1 MTVLLPAL
9 QPKTLSLNSAIQRRL
24 ATYTHTAR
32 ISWPSLGRCP
42 GLVLDLKSTHLPE
55 SSRIQPVTLAN
66 PVGLLGLVLKPVFAT
81 LAHSACP
88 TPLVVLVPK
97 FPHFRAAPR
106 GSHVPVR
113 LKPLPMKPCT
123 SRRATLQVT
132 LSRCCHMSLITTF
145 SRTCGPLV
153 YKYFQQPHSFQR
165 IAKDSR
171 CAHVS
176 LPGCCKCNSPRPH
189 SRPCASNCPR
199 GMAPRRPA
207 VHPCHLC
214 RTLTWLSRKMAIEPR
229 WKLSARIPVSRQ
241 SSNHCCKSWGFR
253 FLVQCSPCHG
263 KTSRCLDLHFSLKYF
278 RARAASH
285 QPSGLQAWMPL
296 ALTSKR
302 FLGLMF
308 RPSCWTS
315 PPLKGKACC
324 TCGSKIPDSRVFG
337 LRPRAEHAQPLATF
351 LVLRLMAL
359 PACLTR
365 LGFPLPTEEA
375 LNSQV
380 VLSPKVLFDRG
391 RPAKSSS
398 MLGCNSLKHQGPS
411 HGEAPLAKVPRLVP
425 DLSRQVPLLVEL
437 CAGSAIF
444 SSVALASGWDVTP
457 IDQSSCRFSPRTPLV
472 FLDLRDPL
480 CIDLI
485 LRFDQ
490 GAPADWFHLGLP
502 CGTCSRARE
511 RALPGNQGARPLR
524 GPDDLFGFAKAF

>member
-42 GLVLDLKSTHLPE
+42 GLVLDMKSTNLPE

-113 LKPLPMKPCT
+113 LKPLPMKPCA

-153 YKYFQQPHSFQR
+153 YRYFQQPHSFQR

-229 WKLSARIPVSRQ
+229 WKLSARQ

-308 RPSCWTS
+308 RPSCLTS
-315 PPLKGKACC
+315 PPLK
-324 TCGSKIPDSRVFG
+324 
-337 LRPRAEHAQPLATF
+337 
-351 LVLRLMAL
+351 
-359 PACLTR
+359 
-365 LGFPLPTEEA
+365 
-375 LNSQV
+375 
-380 VLSPKVLFDRG
+380 
-391 RPAKSSS
+391 KS
-398 MLGCNSLKHQGPS
+398 LLHVWLQN
-411 HGEAPLAKVPRLVP
+411 PRLKGFW
-425 DLSRQVPLLVEL
+425 
-437 CAGSAIF
+437 A
-444 SSVALASGWDVTP
+444 
-457 IDQSSCRFSPRTPLV
+457 
-472 FLDLRDPL
+472 
-480 CIDLI
+480 
-485 LRFDQ
+485 
-490 GAPADWFHLGLP
+490 APA
-502 CGTCSRARE
+502 CGTCSAARNIP
-511 RALPGNQGARPLR
+511 RFAPDGTPIDVPKPLR
-524 GPDDLFGFAKAF
+524 SRRFPDGLPFLAPPDARRVDLANASYQAPFTGTPRRGKHTVITLISSRCSSVPSQAGVRNGQPWQSLTSPFVH